1 MEILKLVAVGVVIS
15 VIAILLKSVKPELS
29 VMVTIAGSVLMLLF
43 IINYFTEIFNTF
55 YQIISKSGIDS
66 NIFWIVIKIIGV
78 GYLVEFGAN
87 ICADSGNTGIADK
100 IVLGGKIIIFLMAMP
115 IVTSLFNII
124 LELVQ

>member
-1 MEILKLVAVGVVIS
+1 MEVLKLVAIGVVIS
-15 VIAILLKSVKPELS
+15 VIAILLKSVRPELS
-29 VMVTIAGSVLMLLF
+29 VMVTIAGSILMLLF

-55 YQIISKSGIDS
+55 HQIISKSGIDS

-87 ICADSGNTGIADK
+87 ICADSGNNGIADK

-124 LELVQ
+124 LELVP

>member
-1 MEILKLVAVGVVIS
+1 MEILKLVAVGVVMS

-87 ICADSGNTGIADK
+87 ICTDSGNSGIADK

-124 LELVQ
+124 LELVP

>member
-124 LELVQ
+124 LELVP

>member
-87 ICADSGNTGIADK
+87 ICADSGNSGIADK

-124 LELVQ
+124 LELVP